1 MSTVFNCKLNC
12 PRNCQI
18 MFSYADPFKQR
29 QCSFHGA
36 FGTTERKTVSAQQ
49 HQYMTG
55 FNPKSSQEFFTFLSF
70 ISLNPTC
77 PSNRTTNEI
86 KKKNTMRPIQ
96 WTDAILS
103 ALRSSQDSVINVTP
117 DVSMFSS
124 YFHSYVSLVVR
135 DVVLVSM
142 YRS

>member
-1 MSTVFNCKLNC
+1 
-12 PRNCQI
+12 
-18 MFSYADPFKQR
+18 
-29 QCSFHGA
+29 
-36 FGTTERKTVSAQQ
+36 
-49 HQYMTG
+49 
-55 FNPKSSQEFFTFLSF
+55 
-70 ISLNPTC
+70 
-77 PSNRTTNEI
+77 
-86 KKKNTMRPIQ
+86 MRPIQ